1 MKINDPLG
9 FRFISIFLRSKC
21 KKDGVTHCHGF
32 IGSQVH
38 GFTHA
43 VHSFS
48 FLKKM
53 KRHLKGNI
61 TSFAV
66 EKSLDRKFGSV
77 TDQYIFRLHFIDG
90 NFRVSVRSDFVI
102 A

>member
-1 MKINDPLG
+1 
-9 FRFISIFLRSKC
+9 
-21 KKDGVTHCHGF
+21 
-32 IGSQVH
+32 
-38 GFTHA
+38 
-43 VHSFS
+43 
-48 FLKKM
+48 M

-90 NFRVSVRSDFVI
+90 NFRVSVRSDAESISLLRNVI
-102 A
+102 VLKQIIGKFLFLFLYYCHE